1 MSEIVNVFTNVNSL
15 EFDNFEFRRTIK
27 NNLFN
32 FESIVGML
40 KWLSERKEMSVVS
53 DIRPDI
59 VNYLSSH
66 TGDKDINE
74 FLNVLE
80 GK

>member
-80 GK
+80 GN

>member
-1 MSEIVNVFTNVNSL
+1 MSEIVKLFTNVNSL

>member
-59 VNYLSSH
+59 VNYLYSH